1 MENPAFNV
9 LFLIDA
15 LYYMAINLGRIMLI
29 VVMLYLGP

>member
-1 MENPAFNV
+1 MENLAFNV
-9 LFLIDA
+9 FLTDA